1 MFASPSRYWS
11 AAMKPSYDDNQLD
24 KRLVQCIGCG
34 HWYWIKAPREMCF
47 ACQEKAG
54 KEAREVEP

>member
-1 MFASPSRYWS
+1 
-11 AAMKPSYDDNQLD
+11 MKPSYDDNQLD